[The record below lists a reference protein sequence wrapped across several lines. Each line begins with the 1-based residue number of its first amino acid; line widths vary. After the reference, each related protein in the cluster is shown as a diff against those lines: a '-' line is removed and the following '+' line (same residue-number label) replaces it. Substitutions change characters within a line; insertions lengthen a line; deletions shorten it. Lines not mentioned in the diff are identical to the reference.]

1 MAFGTVAGIAEH
13 AGVQPSTLVRFAK
26 SLGYDGFSHL
36 QQIFRDRLRERFP
49 DYRERLKGLRDA
61 EGHHVH
67 AASLLEGFTNAA
79 AVSLERMR
87 DSVSPEELSR
97 AIETLAK
104 ADTIYLLG
112 ARRVFPVIAYCAYA
126 FGKLGVRAILIDHVG
141 QLGPE
146 QLAIATKR
154 DAVLA
159 ISFTPY
165 APVTAELAAAAAQ
178 RDVPVVA
185 ITDSAFS
192 PLVTSADV
200 WLEVAEADFGAFR
213 SLSASFALAMALAVG
228 TAEKRAEGKSGVIPD
243 GAADPGS
250 LAEQSA
256 CFPSPCGEGSRHGGV
271 SDSLDRSLRRQ
282 RHAPTP
288 PPQGGGGFPASLSSC
303 DPGSAYAVRD
313 DACCLHPHRLS
324 ALRRFRRRIR
334 EALGHQAVTAGRIAR
349 LAVANRV
356 EERGELVAIGLRI
369 ALQEEVLHRVGG
381 DARGVGHLHRRA
393 VDVAGADHALR
404 AVHLDALVVAIGG
417 AAGIGDLARS
427 CPGGL
432 QHHGRRVDVAG
443 LADRRIDQ
451 RGADRVHL
459 DRLVAEQQEAGH
471 VEIVDHH
478 VAEQAARA
486 CDVAHRRRAGIARQ
500 DGDEFDL
507 ADLAVGEPL
516 LQGCEVRDRSGG

>member
-1 MAFGTVAGIAEH
+1 MPKRLKQIAAFALEHPEDVAFGTVAGIAEH

-49 DYRERLKGLRDA
+49 DYRERLRGLRDA

-67 AASLLEGFTNAA
+67 AVSLLEGFTSAA

-87 DSVSPEELSR
+87 ASVRPEELSR

-104 ADTIYLLG
+104 ADTVYLLG

-165 APVTAELAAAAAQ
+165 APVTADLAAAAAL

-192 PLVTSADV
+192 PLVTNADV

-228 TAEKRAEGKSGVIPD
+228 TAEKRAEG
-243 GAADPGS
+243 
-250 LAEQSA
+250 
-256 CFPSPCGEGSRHGGV
+256 
-271 SDSLDRSLRRQ
+271 
-282 RHAPTP
+282 
-288 PPQGGGGFPASLSSC
+288 
-303 DPGSAYAVRD
+303 
-313 DACCLHPHRLS
+313 
-324 ALRRFRRRIR
+324 
-334 EALGHQAVTAGRIAR
+334 
-349 LAVANRV
+349 
-356 EERGELVAIGLRI
+356 
-369 ALQEEVLHRVGG
+369 
-381 DARGVGHLHRRA
+381 
-393 VDVAGADHALR
+393 
-404 AVHLDALVVAIGG
+404 
-417 AAGIGDLARS
+417 
-427 CPGGL
+427 
-432 QHHGRRVDVAG
+432 
-443 LADRRIDQ
+443 
-451 RGADRVHL
+451 
-459 DRLVAEQQEAGH
+459 
-471 VEIVDHH
+471 
-478 VAEQAARA
+478 
-486 CDVAHRRRAGIARQ
+486 
-500 DGDEFDL
+500 
-507 ADLAVGEPL
+507 
-516 LQGCEVRDRSGG
+516 